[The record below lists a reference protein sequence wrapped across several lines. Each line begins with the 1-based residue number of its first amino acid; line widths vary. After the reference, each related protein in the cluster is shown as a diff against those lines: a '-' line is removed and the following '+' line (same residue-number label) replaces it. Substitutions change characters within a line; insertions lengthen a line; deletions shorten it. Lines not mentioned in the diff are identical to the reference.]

1 MSKAF
6 NIAWRNAH
14 SGARYSQERRTSEGY
29 FDCSSFIA
37 RSLMEAG
44 FPDLWKLGGGSF
56 YTGNMN
62 EVLTK
67 VGFTRYSW
75 NWDWSKAVPGDI
87 FWVKGHTEMFTGVK
101 GKEFMGAHS
110 TKTGVSARDYG
121 FTNNPGRLDPHY
133 RWTHIFRY
141 TKGSAPESKVEE
153 PLKGDDGVNT
163 AAKGSPNLD
172 QETKEKYTEI
182 HVRETIIMKDD

>member
-1 MSKAF
+1 
-6 NIAWRNAH
+6 
-14 SGARYSQERRTSEGY
+14 
-29 FDCSSFIA
+29 
-37 RSLMEAG
+37 MEAG

-62 EVLTK
+62 EVLAK

-75 NWDWSKAVPGDI
+75 DWDWSKAVPGDI

-110 TKTGVSARDYG
+110 TKTGVSARSYG